1 MLHISHR
8 SHDINGNRDMIRYTL
23 PAARPAAVACLFA
36 IVTGAFALQAF
47 AALGGT
53 VASVKDDQRQM
64 QGTLRT
70 TQGPR
75 FTVHELEAASR
86 ATVREYV
93 APSGVVF
100 GIAWQ
105 GPSQPDLRQL
115 LGPYYQQYIDALAQ
129 RRTRRAPVT
138 VALPGLVVQ
147 AGGHMRAFVGK
158 AWLPPEMPPGVVSG
172 DIQ

>member
-1 MLHISHR
+1 
-8 SHDINGNRDMIRYTL
+8 MIRYTL
-23 PAARPAAVACLFA
+23 PATRPAAVACLFA
-36 IVTGAFALQAF
+36 IVTGTFAPHAF

-53 VASVKDDQRQM
+53 QASVKDDQSQM

-70 TQGPR
+70 TQGSR
-75 FTVHELEAASR
+75 FTMHELEATSR
-86 ATVREYV
+86 TTVREYV

-100 GIAWQ
+100 GVAWQ

-115 LGPYYQQYIDALAQ
+115 LGPYFQQYVDALAQ
-129 RRTRRAPVT
+129 RRTRRAPVM

-147 AGGHMRAFVGK
+147 AGGHMRAFAGR
-158 AWLPPEMPPGVVSG
+158 AWLPPELPSGVVPG